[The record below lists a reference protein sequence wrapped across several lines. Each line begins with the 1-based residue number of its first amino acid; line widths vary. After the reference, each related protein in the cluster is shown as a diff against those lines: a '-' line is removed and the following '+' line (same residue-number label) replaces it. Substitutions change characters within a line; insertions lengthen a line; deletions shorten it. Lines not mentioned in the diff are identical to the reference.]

1 MSGITLRG
9 LDDRSIDVH
18 TRPGRCRHIVDLGT
32 VSTLY
37 CGAPAIEHWCEP
49 GGTRPTERACYCDDH
64 GGAELALAR
73 LQAGWSVRAPLSVS
87 DVTEAGTMTLA
98 SPEAV
103 VVLRRE
109 QPEQLAERWDV
120 RVSREQA
127 ARICE
132 RPGYAFAR
140 RLCVPS
146 QSFGARAEAQKRA
159 SRLAELDPERET
171 PRITH
176 HTASVRER
184 RRPWLAQ
191 LGIGGMIEH
200 VGAFASREEALAAA
214 LVAWRQRVDATVA
227 AITRARGGT
236 LEWGLAIEPRSAP
249 IVVEPREGEG
259 SWDAY
264 ARTVSP
270 VRVRGAQCWLR
281 GPRQREES
289 QR

>member
-1 MSGITLRG
+1 MSLSTLCG
-9 LDDRSIDVH
+9 LDGRSIDVH
-18 TRPGRCRHIVDLGT
+18 ARPGRCRHVVDLST
-32 VSTLY
+32 VPTRY

-49 GGTRPTERACYCDDH
+49 GGTRPTERACYCDEH

-73 LQAGWSVRAPLSVS
+73 LQADWSVRAPLSVS
-87 DVTEAGTMTLA
+87 DVTEAGTMSLA
-98 SPEAV
+98 SPEAI

-127 ARICE
+127 DRICE
-132 RPGYAFAR
+132 RPGYAAAR
-140 RLCVPS
+140 GICVPS
-146 QSFGARAEAQKRA
+146 QSFRACAEAQSRA
-159 SRLAELDPERET
+159 SRLAELDPEHET

-191 LGIGGMIEH
+191 LGIGGMIEQ
-200 VGAFASREEALAAA
+200 VGAFAARDEALAAA
-214 LVAWRQRVDATVA
+214 LVAWRQRVDATVE
-227 AITRARGGT
+227 AIRRARGGT
-236 LEWGLAIEPRSAP
+236 LEWGLAVEPRSTP

-264 ARTVSP
+264 ARTTDHDEACV
-270 VRVRGAQCWLR
+270 
-281 GPRQREES
+281 
-289 QR
+289 

>member
-9 LDDRSIDVH
+9 LDDRIIDVH
-18 TRPGRCRHIVDLGT
+18 TRPGRCRHIVDLSVVPT
-32 VSTLY
+32 RY
-37 CGAPAIEHWCEP
+37 CAAAAIEHWCEP
-49 GGTRPTERACYCDDH
+49 GGSRPVEQACYCETH
-64 GGAELALAR
+64 GGAERALER
-73 LQAGWSVRAPLSVS
+73 LQADWSVRAPLSVA
-87 DVTEAGTMTLA
+87 DVTEAGTMALA
-98 SPEAV
+98 SPESI
-103 VVLRRE
+103 VVLRHE
-109 QPEQLAERWDV
+109 QPERCPERWIV
-120 RVSREQA
+120 HVPAAQA
-127 ARICE
+127 ARTWTQ
-132 RPGYAFAR
+132 PGLSAETRYEAAYH
-140 RLCVPS
+140 LCAPS
-146 QSFGARAEAQKRA
+146 QSFRTAAEADRQAARV
-159 SRLAELDPERET
+159 AELDPEHET

-191 LGIGGMIEH
+191 IGIGGMIEH

-264 ARTVSP
+264 ARTIEHDEACV
-270 VRVRGAQCWLR
+270 
-281 GPRQREES
+281 
-289 QR
+289 